1 MKEFRMLK
9 TLDMQGVEPNGGAL
23 SSDYV
28 SKLGSKEVIRHAE
41 LVSASQTSEV
51 SKELSK
57 RLRNFTL
64 ASKKACHCEDERS
77 EDVAIAKSLNINEI
91 TTQSSIARNDNN
103 REGIQNPLSSPL
115 EVEGKCA
122 FTLAEVLITL
132 GIIGVVAS
140 LTLPSVIT
148 KYQDKVL
155 INKTKKAF
163 AQFQN
168 VLSLAS
174 VDNGTPGDNS
184 LTFPKDVSAT
194 TVTKNLAQ
202 YYKGAQVCFNPN
214 QKGCSKYY
222 YNIMYGVPQY
232 NNNGEAV
239 YQSGSG
245 YKFVTVDG
253 TIFTVSSNRT
263 GCDRTRYTG
272 IKTNNAGETIYNPDG
287 TPQTYDYYSS
297 ICANIDVDVNGVKGP
312 NQYGRDVY
320 LFWVYANKLDYNTG
334 IKFGGD
340 SLKNIFSGKDELVY
354 TKY

>member
-1 MKEFRMLK
+1 MKTFAP
-9 TLDMQGVEPNGGAL
+9 QGIEPNGGGGAL
-23 SSDYV
+23 SSNV

-41 LVSASQTSEV
+41 LADCELRAELDGKMAKPLQTSIADPLNASNQAVSASHNETVFSLFTSHF
-51 SKELSK
+51 SRK
-57 RLRNFTL
+57 R
-64 ASKKACHCEDERS
+64 
-77 EDVAIAKSLNINEI
+77 V
-91 TTQSSIARNDNN
+91 
-103 REGIQNPLSSPL
+103 
-115 EVEGKCA
+115 A

-132 GIIGVVAS
+132 GVIGVVAS

-155 INKTKKAF
+155 INNTKKAF

-184 LTFPKDVSAT
+184 LTFPKDVSST
-194 TVTKNLAQ
+194 TVTENLAK
-202 YYKGAQVCFNPN
+202 YYKGAQVCLSPN

-245 YKFVTVDG
+245 YKFVTIDG
-253 TIFTVSSNRT
+253 TIFTISSNHT

-272 IKTNNAGETIYNPDG
+272 ITTNNAGEIIYNSDG
-287 TPQTYDYYSS
+287 TPKTYDYYSS

-312 NQYGRDVY
+312 NQYGRDVFH
-320 LFWVYANKLDYNTG
+320 FWVYANKLDYNTG
-334 IKFGGD
+334 KGLGGD

-354 TKY
+354 TKYKVTDSKK

>member
-1 MKEFRMLK
+1 MTGEGESQIAQQVRDDKLRHPEL
-9 TLDMQGVEPNGGAL
+9 
-23 SSDYV
+23 V
-28 SKLGSKEVIRHAE
+28 SGSKTHPNLPLKREGTIRHTE
-41 LVSASQTSEV
+41 LVSASHNDTVFSRFTSHF
-51 SKELSK
+51 SRK
-57 RLRNFTL
+57 RVAFTL
-64 ASKKACHCEDERS
+64 A
-77 EDVAIAKSLNINEI
+77 
-91 TTQSSIARNDNN
+91 
-103 REGIQNPLSSPL
+103 EGATH
-115 EVEGKCA
+115 VDTCDGKRKIA

-132 GIIGVVAS
+132 GIIGVVAA

-168 VLSLAS
+168 ILSLAS

-184 LTFPKDVSAT
+184 LTFPKDVSST
-194 TVTKNLAQ
+194 TVTENLAK
-202 YYKGAQVCFNPN
+202 YYKGAQVCFSPS

-245 YKFVTVDG
+245 YKFVTIDG

-272 IKTNNAGETIYNPDG
+272 IKTNSAGEIIYNPDG
-287 TPQTYDYYSS
+287 TPKTYDYYSS
-297 ICANIDVDVNGVKGP
+297 TCANIDVDVNGVKGP
-312 NQYGRDVY
+312 NQYGRDVFH
-320 LFWVYANKLDYNTG
+320 FWVYANKLGYDAE

-340 SLKNIFSGKDELVY
+340 SLKNILSGKDELVY
-354 TKY
+354 TKYKVTNSKK

>member
-1 MKEFRMLK
+1 M
-9 TLDMQGVEPNGGAL
+9 
-23 SSDYV
+23 
-28 SKLGSKEVIRHAE
+28 
-41 LVSASQTSEV
+41 
-51 SKELSK
+51 
-57 RLRNFTL
+57 
-64 ASKKACHCEDERS
+64 
-77 EDVAIAKSLNINEI
+77 
-91 TTQSSIARNDNN
+91 
-103 REGIQNPLSSPL
+103 
-115 EVEGKCA
+115 
-122 FTLAEVLITL
+122 
-132 GIIGVVAS
+132 
-140 LTLPSVIT
+140 PSVIT

-272 IKTNNAGETIYNPDG
+272 IKTNSAGEIIYNPDG
-287 TPQTYDYYSS
+287 TPKIYDYYSS
-297 ICANIDVDVNGVKGP
+297 VCANIRVDVNGAKGP
-312 NQYGRDVY
+312 NQYGRDVFH
-320 LFWVYANKLDYNTG
+320 FWVYANKLDYDTG
-334 IKFGGD
+334 IKLGGD

-354 TKY
+354 TKYKVPNSKK

>member
-1 MKEFRMLK
+1 M
-9 TLDMQGVEPNGGAL
+9 GGGAV

-28 SKLGSKEVIRHAE
+28 SKLGSKEVRKK
-41 LVSASQTSEV
+41 LC
-51 SKELSK
+51 
-57 RLRNFTL
+57 NFSL
-64 ASKKACHCEDERS
+64 AIKKACHCEDERS
-77 EDVAIAKSLNINEI
+77 EDVAIANSLNINEI
-91 TTQSSIARNDNN
+91 TTQSTIARNDNN

-122 FTLAEVLITL
+122 RKSRKIAFTLAEVLITL
-132 GIIGVVAS
+132 GIIGVVAGM
-140 LTLPSVIT
+140 TLPSVIT

-174 VDNGTPGDNS
+174 VGNGTPGDNS

-202 YYKGAQVCFNPN
+202 YYKGAQVCTSRS

-222 YNIMYGVPQY
+222 YNILFGTPLY
-232 NNNGEAV
+232 NNDSEAI
-239 YQSGSG
+239 YSSGL
-245 YKFVTVDG
+245 YYDRLITVDG
-253 TIFTVSSNRT
+253 AIFAISSNHT

-272 IKTNNAGETIYNPDG
+272 ITTNNAGEIIYNSDG
-287 TPQTYDYYSS
+287 TPKTYDYYSS

-312 NQYGRDVY
+312 NQYGRDVFH
-320 LFWVYANKLDYNTG
+320 FWVYANKLDYNTG
-334 IKFGGD
+334 KGLGGD

-354 TKY
+354 TKYKVTDSKK